1 MQHLYELKEK
11 LCKELKEYGKK
22 DTLDSTSLE
31 VIDKLAHAIKNIDKI
46 IEDYEKEEDQEYSY
60 APMPRMPRVSYSRG
74 RGVNARRDSMGRY
87 SSRDGGYSNSDNFRM
102 DMQELMQ
109 NAPNERVRQQM
120 MELMNSM

>member
-46 IEDYEKEEDQEYSY
+46 IETYENEEDQEYSY
-60 APMPRMPRVSYSRG
+60 APMPRMPRVSLSRG
-74 RGVNARRDSMGRY
+74 RGTNARRDSMGRY

-120 MELMNSM
+120 MDLMNNM